1 METNKTILPIQKCIE
16 VALNLRVGITYKYCE
31 MPEIQGFHSIFLHL

>member
-16 VALNLRVGITYKYCE
+16 VALNLRVGVVLKIQRSLEITACLELFY
-31 MPEIQGFHSIFLHL
+31 PL